1 MKQLKLIAKHDNDYA
16 LMKRAL
22 EDKIN
27 AKDIPPDHPAR
38 PYKADWNLLAI
49 NQDLITIGDRI
60 LVPKGARKDIL
71 KGLHLSHLGLKK
83 TASLAKTLYY
93 WKNMTKEIDIEEL
106 ELLKEM
112 TGEIQRDPSMTS
124 LNKVS
129 QMLKEEGSDLTM
141 QDIMIVNDIVNVMG
155 PKVTD
160 NALEIISVISKK
172 AGNAKGKTE

>member
-1 MKQLKLIAKHDNDYA
+1 MYFTEFCFTRSDQEAEVMAEILNEVGDDAVDEGVVREVSKLVKESADSVSPA
-16 LMKRAL
+16 LV
-22 EDKIN
+22 D
-27 AKDIPPDHPAR
+27 
-38 PYKADWNLLAI
+38 
-49 NQDLITIGDRI
+49 T
-60 LVPKGARKDIL
+60 
-71 KGLHLSHLGLKK
+71 LG
-83 TASLAKTLYY
+83 TL
-93 WKNMTKEIDIEEL
+93 MEPLTTQVDIEEL

-129 QMLKEEGSDLTM
+129 QILKEEGSDLTM

-160 NALEIISVISKK
+160 NALQIISVISKK